1 MADKKRTTYYY
12 KVKFI
17 VVGNQAV
24 GKTNL
29 IHCFATGDFKADYAI
44 TLGMDYLS
52 SKVQVDNKNFQLELW
67 DTAGSEKFRSITKG
81 YYKNSTCAIIVY
93 DVTEEKSFQ
102 DVTLWLE
109 DCKKFTNKNI
119 NLILV
124 GNKIDLKYDRVITTE
139 QGKQLADDNGMSFY
153 ETSALKGININDV
166 FVDACK
172 IISKNIDEGKY
183 NFDDD
188 SFGLRKCSTLNKYK
202 FDRKDLDSSDN
213 SSKKKLEVGSQ
224 KKRSKFFC

>member
-1 MADKKRTTYYY
+1 MTDKKQTTYY

-44 TLGMDYLS
+44 TLGIDYLS

-102 DVTLWLE
+102 DVTSWLE

-153 ETSALKGININDV
+153 ETSALKGININDI

-188 SFGLRKCSTLNKYK
+188 SFGLMKCFTLNKYK

>member
-1 MADKKRTTYYY
+1 MTDKKQTTYY

-44 TLGMDYLS
+44 TLGIDYLS

-102 DVTLWLE
+102 DVTSWLE

-153 ETSALKGININDV
+153 ETSALKGININDI

-188 SFGLRKCSTLNKYK
+188 SFGLRKCFTLNKYK

>member
-1 MADKKRTTYYY
+1 MEDKKKTTYY

-29 IHCFATGDFKADYAI
+29 IHRFAKGDFKEDYAI

-52 SKVQVDNKNFQLELW
+52 SKVQIDDKYFQLELW

-93 DVTEEKSFQ
+93 DVTEEKSFH

-119 NLILV
+119 HLILV
-124 GNKIDLKYDRVITTE
+124 GNKIDLNPDRKITTE
-139 QGKQLADDNGMSFY
+139 QGKQLADDNDISFY
-153 ETSALKGININDV
+153 ETSALKGININEV
-166 FVDACK
+166 FIDACK
-172 IISKNIDEGKY
+172 FISKNIDEGKY
-183 NFDDD
+183 DLNDD
-188 SFGLRKCSTLNKYK
+188 SFGLRKCITLSK
-202 FDRKDLDSSDN
+202 FNLDRKNLDPNDN
-213 SSKKKLEVGSQ
+213 SSKKKLEKEDQ
-224 KKRSKFFC
+224 KKKFKFHC

>member
-1 MADKKRTTYYY
+1 MEDKKKTTYY

-44 TLGMDYLS
+44 TLGIDYLT
-52 SKVQVDNKNFQLELW
+52 SKVQIDNKNFQLELW

-93 DVTEEKSFQ
+93 DITEEKSFQ
-102 DVTLWLE
+102 DVILWLE
-109 DCKKFTNKNI
+109 DCKKYTNKNI
-119 NLILV
+119 QLILV
-124 GNKIDLKYDRVITTE
+124 GNKIDLNFNRVITTE

-166 FVDACK
+166 FIDACK

-183 NFDDD
+183 DLDDD
-188 SFGLRKCSTLNKYK
+188 SFGLRKCTTLNKYK
-202 FDRKDLDSSDN
+202 FDKKDLDSNDN
-213 SSKKKLEVGSQ
+213 SSKKKLEKDIP
-224 KKRSKFFC
+224 KKKPKFHC